1 MAGDVERATR
11 LFEEAIAA
19 ADELAYVRCTA
30 HAELGCLAALEGD
43 HQRAHQ
49 HQRAATELATTT
61 GVRDSTAMVANAAGL
76 TARFREDAY
85 EAKASHL
92 RALAVFQELG
102 SEIGIAYVRC
112 CLGYADRHLGH
123 ATAASRHFGD
133 ALTLARKTGR
143 SDIMAAAL
151 EGLACLA
158 APHDADS
165 SARLL
170 GAARRIRD
178 DTGIRLTMIEGHDP
192 REAERHARTVLGTE
206 HFAAAADTGKHSSL
220 EEVLPLLTTPG
231 ALRSAP

>member
-1 MAGDVERATR
+1 MTRFRLGLHTGALERGIEAGRDALERFRALGDPWGIPWTTMWLGTATRMAGDVEGATR
-11 LFEEAIAA
+11 LLEEAIAV
-19 ADELAYVRCTA
+19 ADELAYVRCAA

-49 HQRAATELATTT
+49 HQQAATELATTT
-61 GVRDSTAMVANAAGL
+61 GVRDSTAMAANAAGL
-76 TARFREDAY
+76 TARFREDAS

-102 SEIGIAYVRC
+102 SEIGIAYARC
-112 CLGYADRHLGH
+112 CLGYADHHLGH
-123 ATAASRHFGD
+123 ATAAARHFGD

-170 GAARRIRD
+170 GAVR
-178 DTGIRLTMIEGHDP
+178 G
-192 REAERHARTVLGTE
+192 LG
-206 HFAAAADTGKHSSL
+206 
-220 EEVLPLLTTPG
+220 
-231 ALRSAP
+231 